1 MGLDRAIAD
10 IKRITALGFS
20 REITFT
26 NPGNTLTVIVRGL
39 VSKHNLSINPET
51 GLPINSKNAHISVAE
66 SNLLDA
72 GYVTRNGN
80 NEIALVRHR
89 VSWVD
94 ASNVSYTYLID
105 DCMPS
110 ETTGLIVCTLGIL
123 E

>member
-1 MGLDRAIAD
+1 MSLDRAIAAM
-10 IKRITALGFS
+10 KRVTTLGFS

-26 NPGNTLTVIVRGL
+26 TPDNSLTVIARGL

-51 GLPINSKNAHISVAE
+51 GLPVNSKNAHISVAE
-66 SNLLDA
+66 SNLIDV
-72 GYVTRNGN
+72 GYPTRNAD
-80 NEIALVRHR
+80 NEIALVKHR

-94 ASNVSYTYLID
+94 ASGQSFTFLID